1 MNAFCKK
8 SARHIWGLFMGIA
21 ERKQSEK
28 DARMK
33 LILDS
38 ATAVFLKKG
47 FRDSTIEDI
56 ATRAQIAKG
65 TIYLYFKSKSDLYF
79 CLVQPALNC
88 LSKRLS
94 EIAEDKADGSDN
106 RMRRLGQAV
115 YEFYSNNKD
124 AYSLL
129 IRYNEE
135 EYSKL
140 LPEDR
145 LTDFKRLMRCNLK
158 QGEIVIEEGIEKGIF
173 KSINSYAGA
182 VIFWSAFIGMIQ
194 FQENRMKQ
202 GKKDY
207 RQATLD
213 YLEIFIDGLR
223 IS

>member
-1 MNAFCKK
+1 
-8 SARHIWGLFMGIA
+8 MGIA

-28 DARMK
+28 NARVK

-38 ATAVFLKKG
+38 AAAVFREKG

-56 ATRAQIAKG
+56 AARAQIAKG

-79 CLVQPALNC
+79 CLVQPALEC
-88 LSKRLS
+88 LSKQLVQV
-94 EIAEDKADGSDN
+94 AEDKADAPDN
-106 RMRRLGQAV
+106 RMRRLGKAI
-115 YEFYSNNKD
+115 YEFYSNNLD
-124 AYSLL
+124 AYYLL

-145 LTDFKRLMRCNLK
+145 LREFKQIMRCNLK
-158 QGEIVIEEGIEKGIF
+158 QGEIVINEGIDKGVF
-173 KSINSYAGA
+173 KRINSYAGA
-182 VIFWSAFIGMIQ
+182 VIYWSAFIGLIQ

-223 IS
+223 TR